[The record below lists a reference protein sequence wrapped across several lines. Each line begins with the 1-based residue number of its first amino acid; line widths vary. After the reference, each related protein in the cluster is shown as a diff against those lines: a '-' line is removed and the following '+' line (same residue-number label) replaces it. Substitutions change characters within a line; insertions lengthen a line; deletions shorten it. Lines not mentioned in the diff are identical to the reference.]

1 MSLPRRDSAKP
12 LANIGKRFD
21 MIARTLLA
29 AWLALALPCAAVASS
44 DAEPPAPAG
53 AGVDVERYVL
63 QLRPD
68 LDSGRLS
75 ARQRIVARVLEDG
88 LRAVE
93 FDAGDL
99 EVRSVSHGGESLE
112 FVRQQRRLRILLS
125 SPVRAGERLEL
136 DLSYIG
142 EPKHGLQFHPA
153 RREMYT
159 IFSTSQWMVCVDAP
173 AERAALDLELILPRD
188 LRVAASGRPSRVREV
203 EGEDG
208 LRAHRW
214 LQAEAVPSFVYGFA
228 AAPYREVEERASG
241 VRLRYLS
248 IDQDEMRLSRTFAD
262 TRDMLRFFE
271 RRAGFSYRGD
281 YAQVLVAST
290 VGQEMAGLAVVSEA
304 YGAKVLDDPQN
315 RALLAHEL
323 AHQWWGVSV
332 TCRDWG
338 HFWLNE
344 GFANFMAAA
353 WLEHRF
359 GAQAYRD
366 QVEGWERRIE
376 RLRNEGADR
385 SVVYAR
391 WFRPSAN
398 DRAVV
403 YQKGAYVLHRLRLH
417 LGERDFWR
425 GIRAYTRAHRGRSVV
440 TADFRRAME
449 QTSGRDL
456 GDFFAEWVDGPAAVD
471 AQVPEISPQG

>member
-1 MSLPRRDSAKP
+1 MSFRLPTATLVR
-12 LANIGKRFD
+12 I
-21 MIARTLLA
+21 LLA
-29 AWLALALPCAAVASS
+29 AWLAVSCPHEAAAAS
-44 DAEPPAPAG
+44 DAPVQVPAAAG
-53 AGVDVERYVL
+53 AGVDVERYVV

-99 EVRSVSHGGESLE
+99 DVQSVSRDGDALAFTREE
-112 FVRQQRRLRILLS
+112 RRLRIQLAA
-125 SPVRAGERLEL
+125 PARAGERLEL
-136 DLSYIG
+136 GIIYTG
-142 EPKHGLQFHPA
+142 QPKHGLQFHPA
-153 RREMYT
+153 RRELYT
-159 IFSTSQWMVCVDAP
+159 IFSTSQWMICVDAP
-173 AERAALDLELILPRD
+173 SERAALDLELILPRD
-188 LRVAASGRPSRVREV
+188 LRVAANGRQTQVRDV
-203 EGEDG
+203 QGDAG

-214 LQAEAVPSFVYGFA
+214 LQAAPVPSFTYGFA
-228 AAPYREVEERASG
+228 AAPYHESVERLSG

-248 IDQDEMRLSRTFAD
+248 IEQDVPRLSQTFAD

-271 RRAGFSYRGD
+271 RRAGFAYRGD
-281 YAQVLVAST
+281 YAQALVAST
-290 VGQEMAGLAVVSEA
+290 VGQEMAGLAVVSER
-304 YGAKVLDDPQN
+304 YGAKVLEDPQN

-332 TCRDWG
+332 TCHDWG

-359 GAQAYRD
+359 GEEAYRE
-366 QVEGWERRIE
+366 QVEGWERRLQ
-376 RLRNEGADR
+376 RLRDDNADR
-385 SVVYAR
+385 SLVYAR
-391 WFRPSAN
+391 WYRPTAN

-403 YQKGAYVLHRLRLH
+403 YQKGAYVLHRLRQH

-425 GIRAYTRAHRGRSVV
+425 GIRAYTRAYRGRSVV
-440 TADFRRAME
+440 TADFRRVME
-449 QTSGRDL
+449 KTSGRDL
-456 GDFFAEWVDGPAAVD
+456 GDFFAEWVDGPGVSAE
-471 AQVPEISPQG
+471 VPAEVSRQG